1 MTQMLNTTQTKT
13 RPQRRAVGA
22 RGRAALGLSV
32 LVAAGLLGG
41 CGIGG
46 AGADSSAALLS
57 GMPKCDPS
65 LLHPHIAVGAAAGL
79 PGKSI
84 VFVDGVMACVD
95 DSSHVDQLLT
105 QLEGRG
111 LGAALTLPAAGT
123 TPATGPTAPAAAL
136 AGPTAAR

>member
-1 MTQMLNTTQTKT
+1 MQNTKQTKT
-13 RPQRRAVGA
+13 RPQRRTAGA
-22 RGRAALGLSV
+22 RAALGLSV

-123 TPATGPTAPAAAL
+123 TPAGGSTTPNAGLTAP
-136 AGPTAAR
+136 R

>member
-1 MTQMLNTTQTKT
+1 MLNTTQTKT
-13 RPQRRAVGA
+13 RPQRGA
-22 RGRAALGLSV
+22 RARAALGLSV

-57 GMPKCDPS
+57 GMPKCDAS

-95 DSSHVDQLLT
+95 DASHVDQLLT

-123 TPATGPTAPAAAL
+123 AAASTTTAAAGPNAPAAA
-136 AGPTAAR
+136 R

>member
-1 MTQMLNTTQTKT
+1 MTKMANTRQTQK
-13 RPQRRAVGA
+13 RPAPAAAVGRR
-22 RGRAALGLSV
+22 RGGAALGV
-32 LVAAGLLGG
+32 LLAAGLLGG

-111 LGAALTLPAAGT
+111 LGAALTLPAAGAT
-123 TPATGPTAPAAAL
+123 PTPAAP
-136 AGPTAAR
+136 PVPR

>member
-13 RPQRRAVGA
+13 RRQGA
-22 RGRAALGLSV
+22 GARVRGRAALGLSV

-46 AGADSSAALLS
+46 AEADSSAALLS

-111 LGAALTLPAAGT
+111 LGAALTLPTAGPTASAA
-123 TPATGPTAPAAAL
+123 PTAPAAA
-136 AGPTAAR
+136 R

>member
-1 MTQMLNTTQTKT
+1 MLNTTQTKT
-13 RPQRRAVGA
+13 RPQRGAARA
-22 RGRAALGLSV
+22 RAALGLSV

-57 GMPKCDPS
+57 GMPKCDAS

-95 DSSHVDQLLT
+95 DASHVDQLLT

-123 TPATGPTAPAAAL
+123 TAGATAAGPNAPAAA
-136 AGPTAAR
+136 R

>member
-1 MTQMLNTTQTKT
+1 MANTRQTEK
-13 RPQRRAVGA
+13 RPERAAGHRRG
-22 RGRAALGLSV
+22 GTALGLGV
-32 LVAAGLLGG
+32 LLAAGLLGG

-111 LGAALTLPAAGT
+111 LGAALTLPAASAT
-123 TPATGPTAPAAAL
+123 ATPTPTPTAP
-136 AGPTAAR
+136 TVVR